1 MIMAQKK
8 MAFYLKE
15 INLRVQQVVCLMLCA
30 LMLACTSRQAIN
42 TNIDKFNMS
51 LIAGEWEGE
60 YGSEFSGK
68 TGSITFL
75 LTPGEDNA
83 FGQVFMSER
92 MGIYTLQRP
101 TIKRITYPLAINFVQ
116 IANGRVSG
124 QVAPYLDKE
133 HNQTIHT
140 IFEGRVNQD
149 VMEGT
154 YTSSIE
160 GSNKSYTGSWRVV
173 RKK

>member
-1 MIMAQKK
+1 
-8 MAFYLKE
+8 
-15 INLRVQQVVCLMLCA
+15 
-30 LMLACTSRQAIN
+30 
-42 TNIDKFNMS
+42 
-51 LIAGEWEGE
+51 
-60 YGSEFSGK
+60 
-68 TGSITFL
+68 
-75 LTPGEDNA
+75 
-83 FGQVFMSER
+83 MSER

-149 VMEGT
+149 VMEGAHT
-154 YTSSIE
+154 QQAHHRIRMPKYHRQM
-160 GSNKSYTGSWRVV
+160 WC
-173 RKK
+173 